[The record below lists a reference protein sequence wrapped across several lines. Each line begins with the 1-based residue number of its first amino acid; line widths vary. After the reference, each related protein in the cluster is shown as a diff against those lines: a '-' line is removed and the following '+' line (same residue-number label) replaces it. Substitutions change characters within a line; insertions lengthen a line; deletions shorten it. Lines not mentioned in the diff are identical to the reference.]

1 MDIEIL
7 RGYGNYFLNIVHC
20 FPSKNGQLIFSRVAF
35 CYKSRFTNIGLTN
48 IESHKGNIFQTVLR
62 TSLYDALCFS

>member
-35 CYKSRFTNIGLTN
+35 CYKLRLKN

-62 TSLYDALCFS
+62 ASLYDALCFS